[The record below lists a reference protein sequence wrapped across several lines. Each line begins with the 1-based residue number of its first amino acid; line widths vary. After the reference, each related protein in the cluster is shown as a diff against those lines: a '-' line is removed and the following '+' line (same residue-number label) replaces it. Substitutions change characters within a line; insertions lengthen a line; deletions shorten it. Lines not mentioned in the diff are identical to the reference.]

1 MMQNNVMTIP
11 PKSSFNF
18 HVKFYEVDKTFI
30 GTVEEFP
37 SLSWIEDSESAALK
51 GIMKLVDSVVT
62 DLEPT
67 EKN

>member
-1 MMQNNVMTIP
+1 MQNNVMTFQ
-11 PKSSFNF
+11 PKSSYNYHVEFN
-18 HVKFYEVDKTFI
+18 EVDKTFI
-30 GTVEEFP
+30 GTVKEFP

-51 GIMKLVDSVVT
+51 GIMELVDSVVT